1 MEKTGVNDGG
11 GRDGRRGARV
21 HLGLCWWG
29 AEREAA
35 VKRVE
40 PFFPRPARRETVAQP
55 VRVTSQF

>member
-1 MEKTGVNDGG
+1 MEKMGE
-11 GRDGRRGARV
+11 DGRRGARV

-29 AEREAA
+29 AEGEAA

>member
-1 MEKTGVNDGG
+1 MEKMGVKDGGKRETGV
-11 GRDGRRGARV
+11 RV

-29 AEREAA
+29 AEGEAA